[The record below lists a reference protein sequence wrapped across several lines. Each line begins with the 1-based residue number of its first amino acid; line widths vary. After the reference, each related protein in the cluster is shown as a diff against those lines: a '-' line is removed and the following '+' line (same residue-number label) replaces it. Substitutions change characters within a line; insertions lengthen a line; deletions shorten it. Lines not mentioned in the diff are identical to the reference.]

1 MAQNL
6 AFSRIGIQSE
16 DKKGGF
22 LELVIGDAFWDKNED
37 GRYPNEE
44 TCDTGPIPIVCG
56 TVYSKKDPPYGEP
69 PKEEDAYGRA
79 GEFPKTLPMPCR
91 L

>member
-1 MAQNL
+1 MAQKL

-22 LELVIGDAFWDKNED
+22 LKLVIGDAFWDKNED

-44 TCDTGPIPIVCG
+44 TCHKDPIPIVFG
-56 TVYSKKDPPYGEP
+56 KGHLTVREILLLEIQKEDGCLTSFEVGSEP
-69 PKEEDAYGRA
+69 RR
-79 GEFPKTLPMPCR
+79 F
-91 L
+91 